1 MVTHNPDLAE
11 KYSSRII
18 KILDGKITEDSNPI
32 SEDEVQERR
41 ETNPIGRTSMK
52 IWTAFRLSLNN
63 LLTKKGRTVLVAF
76 AGSIGIIG
84 IALVQAV
91 SNGFQGYVDS
101 IQEDT
106 LTSYPLSITQES
118 ADITGLLLAM
128 TTESEGN
135 SGQDEVK
142 EEQYISTMLSN
153 VSTNDLKSFKDYVK
167 DNYKEVENDVSS
179 IEYLYSINP
188 TIYAVDGANKIAKL
202 NPSNL
207 FSGSFAS
214 STMMSSYSS
223 IYSQMVNDTDSIKE
237 SYDILAGHLPEKYN
251 EMMIVL
257 SDPNVIPDLLV
268 YSLGLRDTDELT
280 KIVTN
285 IMNGETTDIDNEPL
299 TLSYE
304 DLMNIKLKLIMPSDL
319 YKYNK
324 KYDIYEDMSDDEEYL
339 KNLYDNAEELKIVG
353 IVAPK
358 EGVSSFLLSTGVYY
372 TSDLVDHIIEYSS
385 NADSVKKQLTNE
397 DVDVFSGSKFESKN
411 NSLDFDFADL
421 VSIDSKK
428 LESAFNIKIDQE
440 DLERETKGYMTE
452 ISKAVTTDTSPA
464 KKAFQ
469 DNLNAF
475 ANGIFESIQGEFTE
489 NDIDKIVSSYLD
501 KKEISDKLIN
511 LEQNYVI
518 PKEQFKTAYTGLL
531 KALMQVYVKAYSAA
545 LSMQGIETENI
556 TVNKDIVPVVI
567 SNYLGNI
574 EIEETANQMAK
585 AMTEAVMQKTILTK
599 VGELTNT
606 LTSSFAAGFN
616 VDQEKISSAF
626 KLKMSEEEIS
636 RIVTAMM
643 SDTETNASTNLIS
656 LGYQDKEEPTYIS
669 FYFNSFDGK
678 EHFIDFIDSYNDKME
693 TERSRRQS
701 N

>member
-32 SEDEVQERR
+32 SEDEVQERK

-63 LLTKKGRTVLVAF
+63 LLTKKGRTILVAF

-84 IALVQAV
+84 IALVQSV

-128 TTESEGN
+128 TSESDENN
-135 SGQDEVK
+135 STGEVK

-167 DNYKEVENDVSS
+167 DNYNEVENDISS
-179 IEYLYSINP
+179 IEYRYSINP

-207 FSGSFAS
+207 FNGPFSS

-237 SYDILAGHLPEKYN
+237 SYDVLAGHLPEKYN

-324 KYDIYEDMSDDEEYL
+324 KYDIYEDMSDDEDYL
-339 KNLYDNAEELKIVG
+339 KNLYDNAEDLKIVG

-385 NADSVKKQLTNE
+385 NADSVKKQLANE
-397 DVDVFSGSKFESKN
+397 DIDVFSGSKFDSKN

-469 DNLNAF
+469 DNLNTF
-475 ANGIFESIQGEFTE
+475 ASGIFESIEGEFTE

-501 KKEISDKLIN
+501 KKEISDKLTN

-518 PKEQFKTAYTGLL
+518 PKEQLKTAYTGLL

-643 SDTETNASTNLIS
+643 SDTETNANTNLIS

-693 TERSRRQS
+693 KARIRRQS